1 MGPDPYSKRRRAE
14 PPMDDWDDDPGPG
27 PRRSTDDFD
36 LGAANPEALWRVLTL
51 RDGLPGAHP
60 FEALGLFSRHHDNGE
75 PGAVTTALL
84 LCTAS
89 RWGRD
94 TARLI
99 AGLVDTAVL
108 VEEDL
113 DELASTFLWSDRLRF
128 EYPAR
133 WIGSE
138 WISID
143 LEGPEGPVSVPLGRV
158 DPDST
163 VPAERYI
170 APPLRRWAAA
180 RVLRTDSRTLDKLR
194 ARAAELGPIDG
205 GAIASGVLDAVEVL
219 DARGARR
226 TIELG
231 LGWPRGS
238 VRLLALDVLAAIDPE
253 DASRRAATDPDRKV
267 RAWSPARLRPRAE
280 RGPDGGK
287 TGRHDPLGEQA
298 ELFPEGSDARS
309 IEPGPAE
316 RGRPK

>member
-1 MGPDPYSKRRRAE
+1 
-14 PPMDDWDDDPGPG
+14 MDDWDDDQDLD
-27 PRRSTDDFD
+27 RSDPLDDFVELWSAED
-36 LGAANPEALWRVLTL
+36 PEALWKVLTL
-51 RDGLPGAHP
+51 RDGLTGAHP
-60 FEALGLFSRHHDNGE
+60 FEALGLFRRHHANGE

-99 AGLVDTAVL
+99 AGLIDTAVL
-108 VEEDL
+108 VDEDL
-113 DELASTFLWSDRLRF
+113 DELASTFLWSDRFHF

-133 WIGSE
+133 WVGSE

-143 LEGPEGPVSVPLGRV
+143 LEGLEGPVSIPLGRV

-170 APPLRRWAAA
+170 APPLRRWSAA
-180 RVLRTDSRTLDKLR
+180 RLLRADPRTLDRLR

-205 GAIASGVLDAVEVL
+205 GAIASGVLDAV
-219 DARGARR
+219 DALGASEARMA
-226 TIELG
+226 IELG

-253 DASRRAATDPDRKV
+253 AARRRAATDPDRKV
-267 RAWSPARLRPRAE
+267 RAWSPTRLSRRAE
-280 RGPDGGK
+280 PGPDGGK
-287 TGRHDPLGEQA
+287 AGRHDPLGAQA
-298 ELFPEGSDARS
+298 ELFPE
-309 IEPGPAE
+309 
-316 RGRPK
+316 

>member
-1 MGPDPYSKRRRAE
+1 
-14 PPMDDWDDDPGPG
+14 MDDWDDDLDLD
-27 PRRSTDDFD
+27 RRDPAGDFVE
-36 LGAANPEALWRVLTL
+36 LWSAESSEALWKVLTL
-51 RDGLPGAHP
+51 RGALTGAHP
-60 FEALGLFSRHHDNGE
+60 FEALGLFRKHHDNRE

-99 AGLVDTAVL
+99 AGLVDTAIL
-108 VEEDL
+108 VDEDL
-113 DELASTFLWSDRLRF
+113 DELASTFLWSDRFRF

-143 LEGPEGPVSVPLGRV
+143 LEGPEGPFSIPLGRV

-163 VPAERYI
+163 VASERDI
-170 APPLRRWAAA
+170 PPPLRRWSAA
-180 RVLRTDSRTLDKLR
+180 RLLRIDPRTLNKVR

-205 GAIASGVLDAVEVL
+205 GAVASGVLDAVDVL
-219 DARGARR
+219 DAGEARMA
-226 TIELG
+226 IELG

-253 DASRRAATDPDRKV
+253 DASRRAAADPDRKV
-267 RAWSPARLRPRAE
+267 RAWSPSRLSRGSGP
-280 RGPDGGK
+280 GPDDGGA
-287 TGRHDPLGEQA
+287 GSHGVLGAQA
-298 ELFPEGSDARS
+298 ELFPE
-309 IEPGPAE
+309 
-316 RGRPK
+316 

>member
-1 MGPDPYSKRRRAE
+1 
-14 PPMDDWDDDPGPG
+14 MDDWDDDVGLKCGDP
-27 PRRSTDDFD
+27 
-36 LGAANPEALWRVLTL
+36 AAEFVELCSAENAEALWKALTL
-51 RDGLPGAHP
+51 RQSLSGAHP
-60 FEALGLFSRHHDNGE
+60 FEAVGLFRRHHENGE

-99 AGLVDTAVL
+99 AGLVDTAIL
-108 VEEDL
+108 GDADL
-113 DELASTFLWSDRLRF
+113 DELASTFLWSDRFRF

-138 WISID
+138 WIAID
-143 LEGPEGPVSVPLGRV
+143 LEGPEGSISIPIGRV

-163 VPAERYI
+163 VASERDI

-180 RVLRTDSRTLDKLR
+180 RVLRTDPRTLDKLR

-226 TIELG
+226 
-231 LGWPRGS
+231 
-238 VRLLALDVLAAIDPE
+238 
-253 DASRRAATDPDRKV
+253 
-267 RAWSPARLRPRAE
+267 
-280 RGPDGGK
+280 
-287 TGRHDPLGEQA
+287 
-298 ELFPEGSDARS
+298 
-309 IEPGPAE
+309 
-316 RGRPK
+316 RPK

>member
-1 MGPDPYSKRRRAE
+1 
-14 PPMDDWDDDPGPG
+14 MDDWNDEPDPDRGDPL
-27 PRRSTDDFD
+27 DDFVE
-36 LGAANPEALWRVLTL
+36 LWGAENPEALWKVLTL
-51 RDGLPGAHP
+51 RDGLTGAHP
-60 FEALGLFSRHHDNGE
+60 FEALGLFRRHHDNGE

-113 DELASTFLWSDRLRF
+113 DELASTFLWSDQFRF
-128 EYPAR
+128 EYPAG

-143 LEGPEGPVSVPLGRV
+143 LEGSEGPVSIPLGRV
-158 DPDST
+158 DPDSA
-163 VPAERYI
+163 VPAIRFI
-170 APPLRRWAAA
+170 APPLRRWATA
-180 RVLRTDSRTLDKLR
+180 RLLRADSRTLARLR

-219 DARGARR
+219 DAGEARIA
-226 TIELG
+226 IELG

-253 DASRRAATDPDRKV
+253 GATRRAATDPDRKV
-267 RAWSPARLRPRAE
+267 RAWSPARLRPKAE

-287 TGRHDPLGEQA
+287 AGRHDPLGAQA
-298 ELFPEGSDARS
+298 ELFPE
-309 IEPGPAE
+309 
-316 RGRPK
+316 

>member
-1 MGPDPYSKRRRAE
+1 
-14 PPMDDWDDDPGPG
+14 MDDWDADPDPDRGDPL
-27 PRRSTDDFD
+27 DDFVE
-36 LGAANPEALWRVLTL
+36 LWSAENPEALWKVLTL
-51 RDGLPGAHP
+51 RDGLTGAHP
-60 FEALGLFSRHHDNGE
+60 FEALGLFRRHHDNGE

-99 AGLVDTAVL
+99 AGLIDTAVL
-108 VEEDL
+108 VDEDL
-113 DELASTFLWSDRLRF
+113 DELASTFLWSDRFRF

-163 VPAERYI
+163 VPAERNI

-231 LGWPRGS
+231 LDWPRGS

-253 DASRRAATDPDRKV
+253 DAARRAATDPDRKV

-280 RGPDGGK
+280 PGPDGGK
-287 TGRHDPLGEQA
+287 AGRHDPLGAQA

-309 IEPGPAE
+309 IEPGPAGARSSADDLWPNRDE
-316 RGRPK
+316 

>member
-1 MGPDPYSKRRRAE
+1 
-14 PPMDDWDDDPGPG
+14 MDDWDDDPDPDRGDPL
-27 PRRSTDDFD
+27 DDFVE
-36 LGAANPEALWRVLTL
+36 LWSAENPEALWKVLTL
-51 RDGLPGAHP
+51 RDGLTGAHP
-60 FEALGLFSRHHDNGE
+60 FEALGLFRRHHDNGE
-75 PGAVTTALL
+75 SGAVTTALL

-108 VEEDL
+108 VDEDL
-113 DELASTFLWSDRLRF
+113 DELASTFLWSDRFRF
-128 EYPAR
+128 EYPAW

-143 LEGPEGPVSVPLGRV
+143 LEGPAGPVSIPLGRV

-163 VPAERYI
+163 VASERDI
-170 APPLRRWAAA
+170 VPPLRRWAAA
-180 RVLRTDSRTLDKLR
+180 RVLRTDPRTLDKLR

-205 GAIASGVLDAVEVL
+205 GAVVSGLLDAVEIL

-253 DASRRAATDPDRKV
+253 DAARRAATDPDKKV
-267 RAWSPARLRPRAE
+267 RAWCPARLRPKAE

-287 TGRHDPLGEQA
+287 AGRHDPLGAQA
-298 ELFPEGSDARS
+298 ELFPE
-309 IEPGPAE
+309 
-316 RGRPK
+316 